1 MLSLQ
6 FPLHKLLQFLPN
18 VPLSQSGIQK
28 KKIHQDTRTTK
39 QQLQVK
45 SFYVL
50 NRFRENSVQYLFLK
64 TSPIGENTSRL
75 KLTNVL
81 LVLKLHNK
89 FQINS
94 PHCNK
99 QKLKTV
105 FVDIKICQMKFW
117 LIVCNALYYLKW
129 LKKEYKFMSN
139 MNYIFYVGNSKSGF
153 IINYLNCQQNCGF
166 QNSILQNFAG
176 ESFIWGSNRCT
187 FPWLSTCTKI
197 CWLFTLYRNMFSYH
211 KK

>member
-18 VPLSQSGIQK
+18 VPLSQSGIQKK

-75 KLTNVL
+75 KLT
-81 LVLKLHNK
+81 KLELDMY
-89 FQINS
+89 F
-94 PHCNK
+94 
-99 QKLKTV
+99 
-105 FVDIKICQMKFW
+105 
-117 LIVCNALYYLKW
+117 
-129 LKKEYKFMSN
+129 
-139 MNYIFYVGNSKSGF
+139 
-153 IINYLNCQQNCGF
+153 
-166 QNSILQNFAG
+166 
-176 ESFIWGSNRCT
+176 
-187 FPWLSTCTKI
+187 LS
-197 CWLFTLYRNMFSYH
+197 
-211 KK
+211 

>member
-45 SFYVL
+45 SFFVL

-105 FVDIKICQMKFW
+105 FVDIKICQMKF
-117 LIVCNALYYLKW
+117 
-129 LKKEYKFMSN
+129 
-139 MNYIFYVGNSKSGF
+139 
-153 IINYLNCQQNCGF
+153 
-166 QNSILQNFAG
+166 
-176 ESFIWGSNRCT
+176 
-187 FPWLSTCTKI
+187 
-197 CWLFTLYRNMFSYH
+197 
-211 KK
+211 